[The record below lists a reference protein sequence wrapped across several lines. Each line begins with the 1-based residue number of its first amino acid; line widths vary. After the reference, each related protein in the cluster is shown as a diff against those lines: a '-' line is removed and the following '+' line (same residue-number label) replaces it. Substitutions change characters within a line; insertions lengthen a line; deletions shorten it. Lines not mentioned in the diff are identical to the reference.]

1 MQTLLCEPHTS
12 VVEGA
17 AFRRATSF
25 GAVYEGT
32 IEHGNGRSNSF
43 VECVPQ
49 YLAHPYSAVVIGGG
63 FTSSEEH
70 YSVVQRQLGL
80 HGERSVF
87 AGHIRHGHY
96 EIGHN
101 AEDIAQTCE
110 ALALGGVRRIILL
123 GHSRGGPEVLE
134 AHEMLRQSASSV
146 QVTDIVLAFPAQFIE
161 GFPAELAKSGPKF
174 VLEMALGLVRHPRK
188 QVAFN
193 VQAIRNVCTDA
204 ERTVKEAWYLLTHHS
219 GKDLVGRMRAR
230 EERPRLHFVVGLFD
244 GLIAGKAVLK
254 TLEDSEH
261 DTLTVL
267 RSGHIDLNTAPE
279 VTDIILAKV
288 RSRE

>member
-1 MQTLLCEPHTS
+1 MQTLLCEQAS
-12 VVEGA
+12 SAIEGA
-17 AFRRATSF
+17 SFRRETSF

-32 IEHGNGRSNSF
+32 ISHGNGRSNTY
-43 VECVPQ
+43 VECVPDD
-49 YLAHPYSAVVIGGG
+49 LAHPDSAVVIGGG

-87 AGHIRHGHY
+87 AGHTRHGNY

-101 AEDIAQTCE
+101 AEDIAETCR
-110 ALALGGVRRIILL
+110 ALALGGVRNIVLL

-134 AHEMLRQSASSV
+134 AHEMLRESASDTN
-146 QVTDIVLAFPAQFIE
+146 VTDIVLAFPAQFIE
-161 GFPAELAKSGPKF
+161 GFPMELAKSGPKF
-174 VLEMALGLVRHPRK
+174 VLEMALGLVRHPAK

-193 VQAIRNVCTDA
+193 MRAVRNICTDA

-219 GKDLVGRMRAR
+219 GKDLVGKMRAR

-254 TLEDSEH
+254 TLEDAEH

-279 VTDIILAKV
+279 VTDIIHAKV
-288 RSRE
+288 RALQ